1 MNLNLNKFSM
11 LPLTT
16 KWGCINLLMISLI
29 WNRRALPIYWELL
42 PKQGNS
48 NFESQTAAITKII
61 RLFKDYKVVLLETE
75 NFVQSN

>member
-1 MNLNLNKFSM
+1 MANEHDEFNWSSANILG
-11 LPLTT
+11 T
-16 KWGCINLLMISLI
+16 
-29 WNRRALPIYWELL
+29 L

-61 RLFKDYKVVLLETE
+61 RLFKDYKVVLFRTE